1 MLNAQRIAVLRG
13 LELARGISYAMGETL
28 PWEVFRETADS
39 EDEARSTYYA
49 YLAQKRLDHAPGR
62 TGTPA

>member
-1 MLNAQRIAVLRG
+1 MLRA
-13 LELARGISYAMGETL
+13 LETARGISYAMADTL

-39 EDEARSTYYA
+39 EDEARTAYYA

-62 TGTPA
+62 AGAPT